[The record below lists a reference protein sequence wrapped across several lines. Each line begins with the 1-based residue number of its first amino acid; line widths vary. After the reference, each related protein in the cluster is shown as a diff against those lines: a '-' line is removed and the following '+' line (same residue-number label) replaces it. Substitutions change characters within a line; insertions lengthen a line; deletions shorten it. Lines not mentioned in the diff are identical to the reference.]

1 MAATPFH
8 PWPRWSSVLVSVL
21 AAAGVVLAVASCSH
35 VTPIGPDGT
44 ATPAMPPS
52 RHLGSPIILQV
63 MRSRPPTAT
72 SGCLAG
78 WVMVPAPGGAPTW
91 CYRPVGSST
100 RVTSAAV
107 SAVSLYRPP
116 PPGNGP
122 AQYTFMVNVP
132 AADVAAVTAV
142 IKRAYASHDEFGISA
157 GGKTWMALQV
167 LGPTPPSGRRL
178 QILLPTRKLAEQF
191 HHMLV
196 PSR

>member
-1 MAATPFH
+1 MTATPFR
-8 PWPRWSSVLVSVL
+8 PSPRWSSVLASVL
-21 AAAGVVLAVASCSH
+21 AAASVVLTVASCSH

-52 RHLGSPIILQV
+52 RHLGSPIVLQV
-63 MRSRPPTAT
+63 LRHRPPTAAG
-72 SGCLAG
+72 GCPAG

-91 CYRPVGSST
+91 CYRPVGGST
-100 RVTSAAV
+100 TVTSAAV

-132 AADVAAVTAV
+132 AADVGAVATV
-142 IKRAYASHDEFGISA
+142 IKRAYASHDEFGISV

-167 LGPTPPSGRRL
+167 LGPTPPSGQHL
-178 QILLPTRKLAEQF
+178 QILLPTRKLAVQL
-191 HHMLV
+191 HRMLV